1 MPDGRAHRKL
11 PRVDK
16 SLLISSAVLVL
27 ANLLPLYGVIA
38 LDWSVRSVII
48 LFWLENFVIGVLN
61 VLRILTAGASQ
72 VPLGMKLFSAAFF
85 TVHYGGFWAGHGF
98 FIFAMFEGAM
108 APGAPVT
115 PADDMLTS
123 LRAEILDG
131 WLLWPLIGI
140 ALSHLFSYVV
150 NYVGGGEFRRT
161 SARELMKQPY
171 ARVIVLHVT
180 IIIGGLLIQTLNS
193 PAPALILL
201 IAIKIAVDLG
211 AHIREHRQQGPQ
223 PLMAD

>member
-1 MPDGRAHRKL
+1 MPDGRADL
-11 PRVDK
+11 K
-16 SLLISSAVLVL
+16 SLRIDNSLAISSVVLVV

-38 LDWSVRSVII
+38 LDWSVRSVIL

-61 VLRILTAGASQ
+61 VLRILTATAHQ
-72 VPLGMKLFSAAFF
+72 VPIVMKMFTAAFF
-85 TVHYGGFWAGHGF
+85 TVHYGGFWFGHGF

-108 APGAPVT
+108 AEGAPVT
-115 PADDMLTS
+115 PADGMVAS

-140 ALSHLFSYVV
+140 ALSHAFSYVV
-150 NYVGGGEFRRT
+150 NYLGRGEFRRT

-180 IIIGGLLIQTLNS
+180 IIFGGLLIQTLNS
-193 PAPALILL
+193 PAPALVLL

-211 AHIREHRQQGPQ
+211 AHIREHRQRDPQ